1 MQPALGLGYQLVAT
15 GDDDGKVKLFRYP
28 CCVEDAR
35 FVTGK
40 GHSSHVM
47 GVKLAPDGS
56 KVWSI
61 GGNDTALIQ
70 WKVQKA

>member
-1 MQPALGLGYQLVAT
+1 M
-15 GDDDGKVKLFRYP
+15 VKLFRYP
-28 CCVEDAR
+28 CCIEEAKSVVGR
-35 FVTGK
+35 

-61 GGNDTALIQ
+61 GGNDTAIIQ